1 MAYKVNKS
9 YRLSGSQGDG
19 RVATRWYV
27 IAHESGNQNDVND
40 RNAVLHEVQYM
51 KSHYEAAYTT
61 HFVGG
66 GGRIYEIGTPGYVS
80 WGALNA
86 NPYAVAQVELARTK
100 DAATFRKDYAAYV
113 WILRSMAKKYGIPTT
128 LDTGTR
134 GTRGIKS
141 HRWCTEHHGGDHT
154 DPYDYLA
161 LWGITKSRFAH
172 DLAYGLGNITT
183 KHKVKKVTRKS
194 YNSKD
199 YFQYNPIKVKVLT
212 DINAYSRPTF
222 GKQKSNKAIKKGTVL
237 HVLDVKK
244 YATVT
249 RLKTKFGWVSGR
261 KDLVTNLY
269 YFTASIKKSKVIGK
283 GVHGYAEPE
292 LKCSVTPI
300 KDGVYTVHK
309 IFRRKSGLPVAQ
321 LKSGLF
327 VSTRKDSVKKVA

>member
-9 YRLSGSQGDG
+9 YRLNDSQGDG

-40 RNAVLHEVQYM
+40 KNAVLHEVQYM

-66 GGRIYEIGTPGYVS
+66 GGQIFEIGTPGYVS

-113 WILRSMAKKYGIPTT
+113 WILRTMAKKYGIPTT

-161 LWGITKSRFAH
+161 RWGITKSRFAH
-172 DLAYGLGNITT
+172 DLSNGVNGVVA
-183 KHKVKKVTRKS
+183 KHKVKKVSRKV

-199 YFQYNPIKVKVLT
+199 YFQFNPIKVKTLAN
-212 DINAYSRPTF
+212 INAYEKPVF
-222 GKQKSNKAIKKGTVL
+222 GKQKPSKAVKQGTVL
-237 HVLDVKK
+237 SVTDVKK

-249 RLKTKFGWVSGR
+249 RLKTPFGWVSGR
-261 KDLVTNLY
+261 KDLVSNLY
-269 YFTASIKKSKVIGK
+269 YFDPTIKYLSVIGK
-283 GVHGYAEPE
+283 GVHGYADPE
-292 LKCSVTPI
+292 LKNAVAPI
-300 KDGVYTVHK
+300 KDGIYTVHT
-309 IFRRKSGLPVAQ
+309 ISRRKSGLPVAQ

-327 VSTRKDSVKKVA
+327 VSTRKDLVKKVD